1 MDLSQALVLAL
12 DRGRRLE
19 RGRAGGEQLV
29 VRRRGWE
36 ELRIFFFDQEKRKRR
51 TVSLVF
57 PLGYYDLKSL
67 LFRQ

>member
-36 ELRIFFFDQEKRKRR
+36 ELRIFFFRSRKAKEEDCEP
-51 TVSLVF
+51 SF
-57 PLGYYDLKSL
+57 PPCYYDLKSL

>member
-36 ELRIFFFDQEKRKRR
+36 ELRFFFLIK
-51 TVSLVF
+51 
-57 PLGYYDLKSL
+57 KSERGGL
-67 LFRQ
+67 